1 MNNTNLPVWKQAINN
16 SYEKFKL
23 LCDDQEKVKHE
34 LGFAMQLFEKN
45 NYLQKCD
52 PSSIANSIL
61 NIARVGSTLNP
72 VMRLAYLIP
81 RKNQCVLEFS
91 YMGLVS
97 LLKSNGCIKSISAHI
112 VFSDDEFDYDIGA
125 NHIHHKPNFAQTE
138 EEHKKRVIVGCYSR
152 AVMPDNSILYE
163 FMPKWEIDKVKRM
176 SDGSSSKFSAWNTWQ
191 DEMIKKSVIKRHFK
205 MLISESP
212 NLALQTTMQIENEN
226 NRLINDFNKPKAN
239 IMSAFDDV
247 QDNQQTLFEEPTD
260 SQIKELEQK
269 VDKGIENLSKAKD
282 LVQNG
287 LDNLSEA
294 EIEEGLD
301 DVLNRQKAGYSGY
314 AGLTTEEVE
323 QKETDLFSGTNISK
337 EAIDEL
343 YNEKDEDYGKKKG

>member
-1 MNNTNLPVWKQAINN
+1 
-16 SYEKFKL
+16 
-23 LCDDQEKVKHE
+23 
-34 LGFAMQLFEKN
+34 
-45 NYLQKCD
+45 
-52 PSSIANSIL
+52 
-61 NIARVGSTLNP
+61 
-72 VMRLAYLIP
+72 MRLAYLIP

-260 SQIKELEQK
+260 VVDEKEKLFQELNDKMEKDLGIK
-269 VDKGIENLSKAKD
+269 DDSPENVIPEIKKDTKDKAKD

-323 QKETDLFSGTNISK
+323 KKESDLFSGTNISK

>member
-1 MNNTNLPVWKQAINN
+1 
-16 SYEKFKL
+16 
-23 LCDDQEKVKHE
+23 
-34 LGFAMQLFEKN
+34 
-45 NYLQKCD
+45 
-52 PSSIANSIL
+52 
-61 NIARVGSTLNP
+61 
-72 VMRLAYLIP
+72 
-81 RKNQCVLEFS
+81 
-91 YMGLVS
+91 
-97 LLKSNGCIKSISAHI
+97 
-112 VFSDDEFDYDIGA
+112 
-125 NHIHHKPNFAQTE
+125 
-138 EEHKKRVIVGCYSR
+138 
-152 AVMPDNSILYE
+152 
-163 FMPKWEIDKVKRM
+163 
-176 SDGSSSKFSAWNTWQ
+176 
-191 DEMIKKSVIKRHFK
+191 
-205 MLISESP
+205 
-212 NLALQTTMQIENEN
+212 MQIENEN

-260 SQIKELEQK
+260 VVDEKEKLFQELNDKMEKDLGIK
-269 VDKGIENLSKAKD
+269 DDSPENVIPEIKKDTKDKAKD

-323 QKETDLFSGTNISK
+323 KKESDLFSGTNISK